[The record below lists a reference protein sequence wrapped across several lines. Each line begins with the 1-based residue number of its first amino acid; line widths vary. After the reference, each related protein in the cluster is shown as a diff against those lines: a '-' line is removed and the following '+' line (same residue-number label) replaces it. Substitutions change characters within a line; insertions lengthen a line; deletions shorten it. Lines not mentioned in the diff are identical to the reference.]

1 MNKKYL
7 ITIFL
12 LFSCWSGPES
22 PAVQTGYNFD
32 NVGKLLLNFVS
43 DHSNM
48 LGSGAMVSNSL
59 THNFL
64 KYGYAVSES
73 NNNLYE
79 IQINQK
85 KSSLN
90 LSCTITEFTD
100 SEMIVVPY
108 RNEDRGYTKT
118 IVQQSLDMDKEK
130 EKAQSSQLQTSTTT
144 THAGKVREGNR
155 VEYTQSKV
163 GIMLKM
169 TDKTSGAIVWS
180 NSYWYSGL
188 ELQRTIDLCIR
199 NSVLQIKKL
208 FQQD

>member
-1 MNKKYL
+1 MNKNYL
-7 ITIFL
+7 ITILFF
-12 LFSCWSGPES
+12 FSCWLGPES

-32 NVGKLLLNFVS
+32 DVGKLLLNIVS
-43 DHSNM
+43 DHSNV
-48 LGSGAMVSNSL
+48 LGSGSMVSNSL

-79 IQINQK
+79 IEINQK
-85 KSSLN
+85 KNSLN

-118 IVQQSLDMDKEK
+118 VVQQSLDMDEEK

-169 TDKTSGAIVWS
+169 TDKNSGEIVWS

-188 ELQRTIDLCIR
+188 ELQRTVDLCIR
-199 NSVLQIKKL
+199 NSVLQIKKV
-208 FQQD
+208 FQ

>member
-1 MNKKYL
+1 MTKKYL
-7 ITIFL
+7 ITVFFF
-12 LFSCWSGPES
+12 FSCWSGPEK

-32 NVGKLLLNFVS
+32 NVGKLLLNIVS

-64 KYGYAVSES
+64 KYGYAVSEL

-85 KSSLN
+85 KISLN

-118 IVQQSLDMDKEK
+118 VIQQSLDMDEEK

-169 TDKTSGAIVWS
+169 TDKKVASRAMTW
-180 NSYWYSGL
+180 
-188 ELQRTIDLCIR
+188 
-199 NSVLQIKKL
+199 
-208 FQQD
+208 

>member
-1 MNKKYL
+1 MAIDERMEGIEAVFLDLDGTIYL
-7 ITIFL
+7 GGELIEGASEFL
-12 LFSCWSGPES
+12 DRLDQRGVKRF
-22 PAVQTGYNFD
+22 F
-32 NVGKLLLNFVS
+32 
-43 DHSNM
+43 
-48 LGSGAMVSNSL
+48 
-59 THNFL
+59 
-64 KYGYAVSES
+64 
-73 NNNLYE
+73 
-79 IQINQK
+79 
-85 KSSLN
+85 
-90 LSCTITEFTD
+90 FTD

-118 IVQQSLDMDKEK
+118 VVQQSVDMDEEK
-130 EKAQSSQLQTSTTT
+130 EKTQSSQLQTSTTT

-169 TDKTSGAIVWS
+169 TDKNSGEIVWS

-208 FQQD
+208 FQ

>member
-1 MNKKYL
+1 MIKKYL
-7 ITIFL
+7 TIIFFF
-12 LFSCWSGPES
+12 FSCWSGPNS
-22 PAVQTGYNFD
+22 PAVQTGYDFD
-32 NVGKLLLNFVS
+32 NVGRLHVNSIS

-64 KYGYAVSES
+64 KHGYAVSES
-73 NNNLYE
+73 NNNLFE
-79 IQINQK
+79 IYISQK
-85 KSSLN
+85 ENSLD

-100 SEMIVVPY
+100 SEMIVVPF
-108 RNEDRGYTKT
+108 RHEDRGYTKT
-118 IVQQSLDMDKEK
+118 VVQQSSDMDEEK

-144 THAGKVREGNR
+144 THAGKIREGNR

-188 ELQRTIDLCIR
+188 ELQRTIDLCIK

-208 FQQD
+208 FP

>member
-1 MNKKYL
+1 MTKKYL
-7 ITIFL
+7 ITIFFF
-12 LFSCWSGPES
+12 FSCWLGPES

-32 NVGKLLLNFVS
+32 DVGKLLLISVS

-85 KSSLN
+85 INSLD

-118 IVQQSLDMDKEK
+118 VVQQSLGIDDEK

-155 VEYTQSKV
+155 VEYTQSRV

-188 ELQRTIDLCIR
+188 ELQRTIDLCIKS
-199 NSVLQIKKL
+199 SVLQIKKL
-208 FQQD
+208 FQ

>member
-1 MNKKYL
+1 MNKNYL
-7 ITIFL
+7 ITK
-12 LFSCWSGPES
+12 LFFFYCWLGPES

-32 NVGKLLLNFVS
+32 GVGKLLLNIVS

-118 IVQQSLDMDKEK
+118 VVQQSLDMDEEK
-130 EKAQSSQLQTSTTT
+130 EQAQSSQLQTSTTT

-188 ELQRTIDLCIR
+188 ELQRTIDLCIKS
-199 NSVLQIKKL
+199 SVLQIKKL
-208 FQQD
+208 FQ

>member
-1 MNKKYL
+1 MTKKNL
-7 ITIFL
+7 ITIFFF
-12 LFSCWSGPES
+12 FSCWSGPKS
-22 PAVQTGYNFD
+22 PAVQTGYDFD
-32 NVGKLLLNFVS
+32 NIGKLLLNIVS
-43 DHSNM
+43 DYPSTI
-48 LGSGAMVSNSL
+48 GSGAMVSNSL
-59 THNFL
+59 THHFL
-64 KYGYAVSES
+64 KYGYAVSEL
-73 NNNLYE
+73 NNNLFE

-85 KSSLN
+85 GNSLD

-118 IVQQSLDMDKEK
+118 VVQQSLDMDEEK

-180 NSYWYSGL
+180 NSYWYNGL
-188 ELQRTIDLCIR
+188 ELQLTIDQCIKS
-199 NSVLQIKKL
+199 SVLQIKKL
-208 FQQD
+208 FQ

>member
-1 MNKKYL
+1 MTKKYL
-7 ITIFL
+7 ITIFFF
-12 LFSCWSGPES
+12 FSCWSGPGS

-32 NVGKLLLNFVS
+32 DVGKLLLNIVT

-48 LGSGAMVSNSL
+48 LGSGAMISNSL

-85 KSSLN
+85 KNSLD
-90 LSCTITEFTD
+90 LLCTITEFTD

-118 IVQQSLDMDKEK
+118 VVQQSLNMDEEK

-208 FQQD
+208 FQ

>member
-1 MNKKYL
+1 MIKKYL
-7 ITIFL
+7 TIIFFF
-12 LFSCWSGPES
+12 FSCWSGRNS
-22 PAVQTGYNFD
+22 PAVQTGYDFD
-32 NVGKLLLNFVS
+32 NVGRLHVNSIS

-73 NNNLYE
+73 NNNLFE
-79 IQINQK
+79 IYISQK
-85 KSSLN
+85 ENSLD

-108 RNEDRGYTKT
+108 RHEDRGYTKT
-118 IVQQSLDMDKEK
+118 VVQQSSDMDEEK

-144 THAGKVREGNR
+144 THAGKIREGNR

-188 ELQRTIDLCIR
+188 ELQRTIDLCIK

-208 FQQD
+208 FP

>member
-1 MNKKYL
+1 
-7 ITIFL
+7 
-12 LFSCWSGPES
+12 
-22 PAVQTGYNFD
+22 
-32 NVGKLLLNFVS
+32 
-43 DHSNM
+43 
-48 LGSGAMVSNSL
+48 MVSNSL

-85 KSSLN
+85 KNSLN

-118 IVQQSLDMDKEK
+118 VVQQSLDMDEEK
-130 EKAQSSQLQTSTTT
+130 VKAQSSQLQTSTTT

-169 TDKTSGAIVWS
+169 TDKNSGEIVWS

-188 ELQRTIDLCIR
+188 ELQRTINLCIR

-208 FQQD
+208 FQ

>member
-1 MNKKYL
+1 
-7 ITIFL
+7 
-12 LFSCWSGPES
+12 
-22 PAVQTGYNFD
+22 
-32 NVGKLLLNFVS
+32 
-43 DHSNM
+43 
-48 LGSGAMVSNSL
+48 MVSNSL
-59 THNFL
+59 NHNFL

-73 NNNLYE
+73 NNDLYE

-85 KSSLN
+85 KNSLD

-118 IVQQSLDMDKEK
+118 VVQQSLDMDEEK

-180 NSYWYSGL
+180 NSVQWSRITANYRSMY
-188 ELQRTIDLCIR
+188 
-199 NSVLQIKKL
+199 
-208 FQQD
+208 

>member
-1 MNKKYL
+1 MTKKYL
-7 ITIFL
+7 ITIFFF
-12 LFSCWSGPES
+12 FSCWSGPES
-22 PAVQTGYNFD
+22 PAIQTGYNFD
-32 NVGKLLLNFVS
+32 NVGKLLLNIVS

-64 KYGYAVSES
+64 KYGYAVNES

-79 IQINQK
+79 IKINQK
-85 KSSLN
+85 KNSLN

-118 IVQQSLDMDKEK
+118 VVQQSLDMDEEK

-169 TDKTSGAIVWS
+169 TDKNSGEIVWS

-208 FQQD
+208 FQ

>member
-1 MNKKYL
+1 MMNKNYL
-7 ITIFL
+7 ITIFFF
-12 LFSCWSGPES
+12 FSCWLGPES

-32 NVGKLLLNFVS
+32 DVGKLLLNIVS

-64 KYGYAVSES
+64 KYGHAVSELKD
-73 NNNLYE
+73 NLYE

-85 KSSLN
+85 KNSLS

-118 IVQQSLDMDKEK
+118 VVQQSVDMDEEK
-130 EKAQSSQLQTSTTT
+130 EKTQSSQLQTSTTT

-208 FQQD
+208 FQ

>member
-1 MNKKYL
+1 
-7 ITIFL
+7 
-12 LFSCWSGPES
+12 
-22 PAVQTGYNFD
+22 
-32 NVGKLLLNFVS
+32 
-43 DHSNM
+43 M

-73 NNNLYE
+73 NNNQYE
-79 IQINQK
+79 VQINQK
-85 KSSLN
+85 KNSLN

-118 IVQQSLDMDKEK
+118 VVQQSLDMDEEK

-208 FQQD
+208 FQ

>member
-1 MNKKYL
+1 MNKNYL
-7 ITIFL
+7 ITILFF
-12 LFSCWSGPES
+12 FSCWLGPES

-32 NVGKLLLNFVS
+32 DVGKLLLNIVS

-79 IQINQK
+79 IEINQK
-85 KSSLN
+85 KNSLN

-118 IVQQSLDMDKEK
+118 VVQQSLDMDEEK

-169 TDKTSGAIVWS
+169 TDKNSGEIVWS

-188 ELQRTIDLCIR
+188 ELQRTIDLCIK

-208 FQQD
+208 FK

>member
-7 ITIFL
+7 LIIFFF
-12 LFSCWSGPES
+12 FSCWSGPER
-22 PAVQTGYNFD
+22 PAVQTGYDFG
-32 NVGKLLLNFVS
+32 NVGKLLLNIVA

-59 THNFL
+59 THHFL
-64 KYGYAVSES
+64 KYGYAVSEL
-73 NNNLYE
+73 NNNLFE
-79 IQINQK
+79 IHINQK
-85 KSSLN
+85 KNSLD

-108 RNEDRGYTKT
+108 RHEDRGYTKT
-118 IVQQSLDMDKEK
+118 VVQQSSDMDEEK
-130 EKAQSSQLQTSTTT
+130 EKTQSSQLQTSTTT

-188 ELQRTIDLCIR
+188 ELQRTIDLCIK
-199 NSVLQIKKL
+199 NSIQQIKKL
-208 FQQD
+208 FL

>member
-1 MNKKYL
+1 MIKKYL
-7 ITIFL
+7 TIIFFF
-12 LFSCWSGPES
+12 FSCWSGPNR
-22 PAVQTGYNFD
+22 PAVQTGYDFD
-32 NVGKLLLNFVS
+32 NVGRLHVNSIS

-73 NNNLYE
+73 NNNLFE
-79 IQINQK
+79 IYISQK
-85 KSSLN
+85 ENSLD

-108 RNEDRGYTKT
+108 RHEDRGYTKT
-118 IVQQSLDMDKEK
+118 VVQQSSDMDEEK

-144 THAGKVREGNR
+144 THAGKIREGNR

-188 ELQRTIDLCIR
+188 ELQRTIDLCIK

-208 FQQD
+208 FP